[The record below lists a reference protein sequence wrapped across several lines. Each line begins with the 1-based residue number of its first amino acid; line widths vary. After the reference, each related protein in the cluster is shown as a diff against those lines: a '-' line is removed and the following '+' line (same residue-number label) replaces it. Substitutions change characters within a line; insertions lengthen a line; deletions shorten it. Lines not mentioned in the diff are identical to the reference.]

1 MLQDFHF
8 KIIYKVVA
16 KHANMDAL
24 SKNPVGKYGTDEDFG
39 SEIQDLDRMA
49 QDVSMSSTIKG
60 IETINN
66 LFTMIE
72 GDTTPNHTEVQVQ
85 KGK

>member
-1 MLQDFHF
+1 
-8 KIIYKVVA
+8 
-16 KHANMDAL
+16 
-24 SKNPVGKYGTDEDFG
+24 
-39 SEIQDLDRMA
+39 MA